1 MTEAAHPPGMPVAV
15 DTTPRNAVD
24 RLTFHLARIVSFA
37 YAISIAVTIYDVT
50 SDVVSVPTVWVYD
63 VVTTAIAVAFLIGG
77 SYALQRRE
85 HIQITALFDRYP
97 EPVKRVCDAIGYVG
111 TLIYFFAF
119 AWLSWRLAHTAV
131 VDWEVG
137 GSAWG
142 KPTPVIVKVTMFL
155 GILLMIAQGLA
166 NLRMILREIGR
177 IPAPVWI
184 AIAVSVLFALYL
196 AAMLGSED
204 RLQSFGQRFANEDGL
219 SPIHPLDW
227 IWNGQFDPSI
237 QTISLLMLACFVV
250 LIIGLGMP
258 IGFATGL
265 IAVIFCVVF
274 RDIDALSII
283 TFRTY
288 SFVNSYVL
296 LSVPM
301 FLLMASI
308 LDKSGVAHDLYDALK
323 IWAGGV
329 PGGVGVMTLIAASVM
344 AAMTGIIG
352 GEIILLGLV
361 ALPQMLR
368 LGYDSKL
375 AIGIV
380 CAGGSLGVMIPPSL
394 VLVFYGLTTST
405 SIGDLFLASTIPGL
419 LLAGIYMIYVLVRCA
434 IDPSL
439 GPPAPPEIRNI
450 PFSQKLAALKKVVL
464 PLFII
469 FSVLGSIYTG
479 LASVSE
485 AAALGVAGVIV
496 SAAIRRTLSVR
507 MLTESI
513 YTTMSTCGL
522 LIWLTIG
529 ANAMVGVYN
538 LLGGITYL
546 KTLMTGLPLPP
557 IGVVLVMMAILLMLG
572 CFMDWFSIMLL
583 TMPIFAPTIQALGMD
598 LIWFGVL
605 FNMNMQVGYLSPPF
619 GQAAFYLKSVT
630 PPEISLDH
638 IFRSLIPFIG
648 LQIIGLLIVLFFPE
662 VALWLPKFVKSFD

>member
-1 MTEAAHPPGMPVAV
+1 MTETAHVPGLPAAV

-24 RLTFHLARIVSFA
+24 RLTFHLARLISFA
-37 YAISIAVTIYDVT
+37 YVISIGATIYDV
-50 SDVVSVPTVWVYD
+50 SADVISVPTMWVYD

-97 EPVKRVCDAIGYVG
+97 ARLKLVCDAIGYAG
-111 TLIYFFAF
+111 TLVYFFAF
-119 AWLSWRLAHTAV
+119 AWLAWRLALAAV
-131 VDWEVG
+131 TDWEVG

-142 KPTPVIVKVTMFL
+142 KPTPVVVKVTMLL

-166 NLRMILREIGR
+166 NLRMVLKSLGR
-177 IPAPVWI
+177 IPSVVWI
-184 AIAVSVLFALYL
+184 AFVVAALFVLYL
-196 AAMLGSED
+196 ALMLGSD
-204 RLQSFGQRFANEDGL
+204 DQLASFGQRFANEDGL

-227 IWNGQFDPSI
+227 MWNGDFNPSI
-237 QTISLLMLACFVV
+237 QTISFLMLACFVV
-250 LIIGLGMP
+250 LIIGIGMQ

-323 IWAGGV
+323 IWAGGL
-329 PGGVGVMTLIAASVM
+329 PGGVAVMTLVAASVM

-361 ALPQMLR
+361 ALPQMMR

-375 AIGIV
+375 AIGVV

-419 LLAGIYMIYVLVRCA
+419 MLAGIYMVYVLVRCA

-439 GPPAPPEIRNI
+439 GPPAPPEVRNI
-450 PFSQKLAALKKVVL
+450 PMMQKFAALKKVIL

-479 LASVSE
+479 LSSVSE

-507 MLTESI
+507 MLTESV

-546 KTLMTGLPLPP
+546 KVLMTGLPLPP
-557 IGVVLVMMAILLMLG
+557 LGVVGVMMAILLMLG

-583 TMPIFAPTIQALGMD
+583 TMPIFAPTIQALGFD

-638 IFRSLIPFIG
+638 IFHSLFPFIG
-648 LQIIGLLIVLFFPE
+648 LQIIGLMIVLFFPE
-662 VALWLPKFVKSFD
+662 VAMWLPNFVKSFD

>member
-1 MTEAAHPPGMPVAV
+1 MTETANSAGVPTAV
-15 DTTPRNAVD
+15 DTTPKNAVD
-24 RLTFHLARIVSFA
+24 RLTSRVAHAASFG
-37 YAISIAVTIYDVT
+37 YVLSVAVTLYDVA
-50 SDVVSVPTVWVYD
+50 SDVISVPTVWVYD

-85 HIQITALFDRYP
+85 HIQITAAYDRYP
-97 EPVKRVCDAIGYVG
+97 EQRKLICDAIGYAG

-119 AWLSWRLAHTAV
+119 AWFSWRLAHNAV
-131 VDWEVG
+131 TDWEVG

-142 KPTPVIVKVTMFL
+142 KPTPVVVKVTMFL
-155 GILLMIAQGLA
+155 GALMMIAQGFA
-166 NLRMILREIGR
+166 NLAVVLRKLGR
-177 IPAPVWI
+177 IPPVVWI
-184 AIAVSVLFALYL
+184 AFVTAALFALYL

-204 RLQSFGQRFANEDGL
+204 QLAAFGQRFANEDGL

-227 IWNGQFDPSI
+227 IWNGEFNPSI
-237 QTISLLMLACFVV
+237 QTISFLMLACFVV
-250 LIIGLGMP
+250 LIIGIGMP

-301 FLLMASI
+301 FLLMAAI

-323 IWAGGV
+323 IWAGGL
-329 PGGVGVMTLIAASVM
+329 PGGVAVMTLIAASVM

-368 LGYDSKL
+368 LRYDSKL
-375 AIGIV
+375 AIGVV

-405 SIGDLFLASTIPGL
+405 SIGDLFLASTVPGL
-419 LLAGIYMIYVLVRCA
+419 LLASIYVIYVLVRCA
-434 IDPSL
+434 INPSL
-439 GPPAPPEIRNI
+439 GPPAPPEVRNI
-450 PFSQKLAALKKVVL
+450 PLSQKLAALKKVIL

-485 AAALGVAGVIV
+485 AAALGVAGVMV
-496 SAAIRRTLSVR
+496 SAAIRRTLNVR
-507 MLTESI
+507 MVVDSI

-546 KTLMTGLPLPP
+546 KSIMTGLPLPP
-557 IGVVLVMMAILLMLG
+557 IGVVLVMMGILLMLG

-583 TMPIFAPTIQALGMD
+583 TMPIFAPTIQALGYD

-605 FNMNMQVGYLSPPF
+605 FNMTMQVGYLSPPF

-638 IFRSLIPFIG
+638 IFRSLIPFVG
-648 LQIIGLLIVLFFPE
+648 LQIIGLLVVLFFPE

>member
-1 MTEAAHPPGMPVAV
+1 MTEATQAAIPAP
-15 DTTPRNAVD
+15 TNAID
-24 RLTFHLARIVSFA
+24 RTVIAIGKALSFC
-37 YAISIAVTIYDVT
+37 YALSIAVTIYDVCNDIVG
-50 SDVVSVPTVWVYD
+50 SPTIWVYD
-63 VVTTAIAVAFLIGG
+63 VVTTAIAVAFVIGG
-77 SYALQRRE
+77 SWALQRRE
-85 HIQITALFDRYP
+85 HIQITALFDRYSP
-97 EPVKRVCDAIGYVG
+97 RTKLICDAIGYAG
-111 TLIYFFAF
+111 TLLYFFVF
-119 AWLSWRLAHTAV
+119 AWFSFRLTRDAMFQDGV
-131 VDWEVG
+131 FQLEVG

-142 KPTPVIVKVTMFL
+142 QPTPTIVKISMFLGTLLIVFQGLSNLRNVLRDLGRVPVIVWAAFVAAA
-155 GILLMIAQGLA
+155 LM
-166 NLRMILREIGR
+166 
-177 IPAPVWI
+177 
-184 AIAVSVLFALYL
+184 ALYL
-196 AAMLGSED
+196 TVQLPTEGVYAWFQPLSW
-204 RLQSFGQRFANEDGL
+204 LFGGDF
-219 SPIHPLDW
+219 S
-227 IWNGQFDPSI
+227 PSI
-237 QTISLLMLACFVV
+237 QTISILMLASFVIC
-250 LIIGLGMP
+250 IILLGMP
-258 IGFATGL
+258 IGFATGF
-265 IAVIFCVVF
+265 IAVIFCIVF
-274 RDIDALSII
+274 RDVDALSII

-288 SFVNSYVL
+288 GFINSYAL

-301 FLLMASI
+301 FLLMAAI
-308 LDKSGVAHDLYDALK
+308 MDKSGVAHDLYDALK
-323 IWAGGV
+323 IWAGRL
-329 PGGVGVMTLIAASVM
+329 PGGVAVMTLVAAAIM

-375 AIGIV
+375 AIGVV

-419 LLAGIYMIYVLVRCA
+419 MLAGIYMTYVLIRCW

-439 GPPAPPEIRNI
+439 GPPASREITDI
-450 PFSQKLAALKKVVL
+450 STWQKFAAMKKVIL

-469 FSVLGSIYTG
+469 ASVLGSIYGG

-485 AAALGVAGVIV
+485 AAALGVAGVMI
-496 SAAIRRTLSVR
+496 SAWIRNTLNWAMFR
-507 MLTESI
+507 ESI

-546 KTLMTGLPLPP
+546 KAVMTGLPLDP
-557 IGVVLVMMAILLMLG
+557 IGVILVMMAILLMLG

-583 TMPIFAPTIQALGMD
+583 TMPIFGPTVQALGYD

-638 IFRSLIPFIG
+638 IFKSLLPFIG
-648 LQIIGLLIVLFFPE
+648 LQIIGLTIVLFFPN
-662 VALWLPKFVKSFD
+662 VALWLPNLLK